1 MKLTPRERI
10 ENALNKYS
18 LWTDDELYILK
29 RALVEAS
36 KYIYMEE
43 KMSYTQEELDLFDSL
58 LVEAID
64 NIKARELIE
73 KNVLR
78 YTEER
83 KKEKKNGA
91 SD

>member
-1 MKLTPRERI
+1 MKLRFEQFN
-10 ENALNKYS
+10 ES
-18 LWTDDELYILK
+18 ELYILK
-29 RALVEAS
+29 RALIEAT
-36 KYIYMEE
+36 KYIYQQEE
-43 KMSYTQEELDLFDSL
+43 ATYTKDELDLLDNL

-83 KKEKKNGA
+83 KKEKKKWGR
-91 SD
+91 